1 MNRVRLNGPF
11 LGKDVAGVTKKL
23 CLVAEHELGSVF
35 FPCLIV
41 YITIDNYF
49 LTMVIGN
56 REEEGRVC
64 MNHSIHRS
72 LEKA

>member
-11 LGKDVAGVTKKL
+11 LGKDVAEVTKKL

-35 FPCLIV
+35 LPCLLV

-49 LTMVIGN
+49 LTMVI
-56 REEEGRVC
+56 
-64 MNHSIHRS
+64 
-72 LEKA
+72 